1 MQNCNLNV
9 LLLKFKKQ
17 IKLLDMDLLTF
28 FFFVLQYFFFF
39 FFCIPSIAGQNA
51 NKYYYR

>member
-9 LLLKFKKQ
+9 LLLKFKKR
-17 IKLLDMDLLTF
+17 IKLLEMDLLTF
-28 FFFVLQYFFFF
+28 FFFVLQYFFF

>member
-28 FFFVLQYFFFF
+28 FFFVLQYFFIFF
-39 FFCIPSIAGQNA
+39 LYSINSWT
-51 NKYYYR
+51 KCK

>member
-1 MQNCNLNV
+1 MQNCNLNF

-17 IKLLDMDLLTF
+17 MKLLDMDLLTF
-28 FFFVLQYFFFF
+28 FFFVLQHGLTFANF
-39 FFCIPSIAGQNA
+39 ISSIAGQNA

>member
-9 LLLKFKKQ
+9 LLLKFKKR

-39 FFCIPSIAGQNA
+39 FCIPSIAGQNA

>member
-9 LLLKFKKQ
+9 LLLKFKKR

-39 FFCIPSIAGQNA
+39 FFIPSIAGQNA

>member
-9 LLLKFKKQ
+9 LLLKFKKR

-28 FFFVLQYFFFF
+28 FLFVLQYFFF